1 MLATVAVIIA
11 FWVIMDVRIS
21 YFGDAPVHLYDLFD
35 RMYPPD
41 FSIAAGL
48 VNPTI
53 ETLHMSILA
62 TVFAFVVS
70 IPTAMLAAENL
81 SPNKVTYALGKVI
94 VVSCRSVHDIIWALI
109 FVLILGPGALAGLLA
124 MGLKSVGF
132 LGKFFAEEIEE
143 INRNTAT
150 AIRATGASSLLIMIY
165 GIVPQIKAPFTG
177 LTIYRWDVNIRAAT
191 IVGLVGAGGIG
202 AQLDR
207 SMGFLYWGEVLTIL
221 VIIFGLVIMSEVIS
235 AYLRA
240 KVR

>member
-1 MLATVAVIIA
+1 
-11 FWVIMDVRIS
+11 
-21 YFGDAPVHLYDLFD
+21 
-35 RMYPPD
+35 
-41 FSIAAGL
+41 
-48 VNPTI
+48 
-53 ETLHMSILA
+53 
-62 TVFAFVVS
+62 
-70 IPTAMLAAENL
+70 
-81 SPNKVTYALGKVI
+81 
-94 VVSCRSVHDIIWALI
+94 
-109 FVLILGPGALAGLLA
+109 

-150 AIRATGASSLLIMIY
+150 AIRSTGASSFLIMIY